1 MFSDIARFLLDIVF
15 TLFGAALILRA
26 WMHAV
31 RLHPLNPMARGI
43 QKASDW
49 LILPLRKIIP
59 ATGAIDWTSLVALWL
74 AALIYLVLAWL
85 IGAGALVP
93 PALLPSFAAGALLM
107 AVKWALNLIVWM
119 TLAQAV
125 LSWVNPLSP
134 LMPILHTLT
143 RPLLDPIR
151 QILPHMGSIDFS
163 PLVLLVIAQV
173 LLMVLTRVGYG
184 LLGI

>member
-1 MFSDIARFLLDIVF
+1 MFGDIARFLLDIIF

-31 RLHPLNPMARGI
+31 RLHPLNPVARGV
-43 QKASDW
+43 QQASNW

-59 ATGAIDWTSLVALWL
+59 ATGVIDWTSLVALWL
-74 AALIYLVLAWL
+74 SAVVYLLLVWLASVGALI
-85 IGAGALVP
+85 P
-93 PALLPSFAAGALLM
+93 PALLPSIAISALLM
-107 AVKWALNLIVWM
+107 CVKWMLDLIVWM

-151 QILPHMGSIDFS
+151 QILPRTGTMDFS
-163 PLVLLVIAQV
+163 PLLLLVIAQV
-173 LLMVLTRVGYG
+173 LLMVLARVGYG
-184 LLGI
+184 LMGV